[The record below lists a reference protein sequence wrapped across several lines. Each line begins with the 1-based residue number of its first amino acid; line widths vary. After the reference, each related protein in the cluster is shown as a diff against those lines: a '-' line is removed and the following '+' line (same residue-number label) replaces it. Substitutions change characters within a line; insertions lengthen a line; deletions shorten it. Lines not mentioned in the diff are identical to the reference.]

1 MPTLIFPRGI
11 VILKDLDKITIENP
25 GSIITGKLQM
35 LKGGISEPR
44 NKIIMKMFNLIRV
57 GERAGSG
64 VPDIFSVWDEEGWTE
79 PVVEELYQP
88 DRTIL
93 RLSFENRY
101 GKNSAIQSQN
111 SAIQSPKSA
120 IHPEKISLEGII
132 ASLLKFK
139 YNEST
144 RKNIEKIYL
153 NVEANQVF
161 GAAEVKEMLGCSD
174 STARAV
180 IAKLRD
186 DINAIIPVKGQGKA
200 KYRFMNTDD

>member
-64 VPDIFSVWDEEGWTE
+64 APELFSVWDQEGWIT
-79 PVVEELYQP
+79 PIVEEQFKP

-93 RLSFENRY
+93 SEMTDEIKAV
-101 GKNSAIQSQN
+101 GATNS
-111 SAIQSPKSA
+111 
-120 IHPEKISLEGII
+120 
-132 ASLLKFK
+132 
-139 YNEST
+139 
-144 RKNIEKIYL
+144 R
-153 NVEANQVF
+153 
-161 GAAEVKEMLGCSD
+161 
-174 STARAV
+174 R
-180 IAKLRD
+180 
-186 DINAIIPVKGQGKA
+186 
-200 KYRFMNTDD
+200 KYRKKVAKHNTIFDEAVVWLYIIYKFGN